1 MIFFKKITKNTFKIR
16 DRFFR
21 RPAIK
26 SDKIRFC
33 DDIKLV
39 GLEKPTIYGAQYAVC
54 VFGEGI
60 QKEFFPYKEL
70 AEAENVYDWMV
81 KYLQESER

>member
-1 MIFFKKITKNTFKIR
+1 MIFFKRITKNVFKIR

-26 SDKIRFC
+26 SAKIRFGK

-70 AEAENVYDWMV
+70 TEAENVYNWMV
-81 KYLQESER
+81 KYLQES